1 MPFDPKL
8 FRDDDA
14 NFEGDLKLPD
24 DLALMAEQL
33 GDDANRLA
41 ALYPPPL
48 PAVLAVSRPKTATP
62 SRRSSWLTR
71 SLAGTA
77 LAVGLVTLSLVVMN
91 TSRQSNGEK
100 PVPAGR
106 LGIVDENGGKGL
118 RPHRPAYAGRP
129 PLAHESPSPSRQV
142 PVTPASWLGD
152 ASGPELEA
160 LMDLWEQDQPAIRSL
175 SF

>member
-8 FRDDDA
+8 IREDDA

-41 ALYPPPL
+41 ALYPPPM
-48 PAVLAVSRPKTATP
+48 PTVLAVSRPRTSVP

-77 LAVGLVTLSLVVMN
+77 LAVGLVTISLVAMNSHQPQDASTKLPSGSASSPATGSLVVH
-91 TSRQSNGEK
+91 EP
-100 PVPAGR
+100 PVAR
-106 LGIVDENGGKGL
+106 LKQP
-118 RPHRPAYAGRP
+118 R
-129 PLAHESPSPSRQV
+129 V

-152 ASGPELEA
+152 TSGPELEA
-160 LMDLWEQDQPAIRSL
+160 LMDLWEKDQPAVRSL

>member
-8 FRDDDA
+8 IRDDDT

-24 DLALMAEQL
+24 DLVLMAQQL

-41 ALYPPPL
+41 ATYPPP
-48 PAVLAVSRPKTATP
+48 RPQLVVTRFSGLTNV
-62 SRRSSWLTR
+62 WFTR

-77 LAVGLVTLSLVVMN
+77 LAAGLVAISLLAWN
-91 TSRQSNGEK
+91 SRFLPTGER
-100 PVPAGR
+100 PASVGR
-106 LGIVDENGGKGL
+106 LGGL
-118 RPHRPAYAGRP
+118 GESTDTTVPSHRPAYAVRP
-129 PLAHESPSPSRQV
+129 PPAHESPSPSGQV